1 MYIEPFEKV
10 LTERALQYVKS
21 TTNKKMLIDGQF
33 LDAASGRSFPIYNPA
48 TGDEIAMIPEADA
61 TDVDCAVKAARRAFD
76 SGPWPRMLPV
86 HRQNLLLKL
95 ADLIEK
101 NGREIAQLET
111 LNQGKLIDI
120 SRIVEVNMAVDFVRY
135 MAGWATKLEGST
147 LDLSLR
153 EPEGMRFHA
162 YTLRQPIGVVA
173 GITPWNY
180 PHLMALWKIIPA
192 LACGCTTVLKPAEET
207 PLTTLHLAE
216 LIMEAG
222 FPPGVVNVIT
232 GFGETCGAPL
242 TRHPGVNKIAFTGST
257 EVGKLIA
264 HAAVD
269 NMTRTSLELGGKSPV
284 IVLDDIDPEH
294 IAPNAA
300 MAIFFNQGEACVAG
314 SRVYFPRDRYDEML
328 ERLVDM
334 TDFLKLGSGF
344 DTNVHMGPLVSKTH
358 HERVLGMIENGRRQ
372 GGSVVC
378 GGGAPAEAPG
388 YFVKPTIFADVN
400 HEMDIVR
407 EEVFGPVL
415 TVMPYEDIEDAVAK
429 ANDSKFG
436 LAASIW
442 SNNISKVLDLVPR
455 IRAGTVWVNCHSVFD
470 PNLPFGGVK
479 LSGMGKEHGRAAL
492 DLFTENKSVCI
503 AY

>member
-21 TTNKKMLIDGQF
+21 TTNKKMLINGQF
-33 LDAASGRSFPIYNPA
+33 FDAASGRSFPIYNPA

-180 PHLMALWKIIPA
+180 PI
-192 LACGCTTVLKPAEET
+192 
-207 PLTTLHLAE
+207 
-216 LIMEAG
+216 
-222 FPPGVVNVIT
+222 
-232 GFGETCGAPL
+232 
-242 TRHPGVNKIAFTGST
+242 
-257 EVGKLIA
+257 
-264 HAAVD
+264 
-269 NMTRTSLELGGKSPV
+269 
-284 IVLDDIDPEH
+284 
-294 IAPNAA
+294 
-300 MAIFFNQGEACVAG
+300 
-314 SRVYFPRDRYDEML
+314 
-328 ERLVDM
+328 
-334 TDFLKLGSGF
+334 
-344 DTNVHMGPLVSKTH
+344 
-358 HERVLGMIENGRRQ
+358 
-372 GGSVVC
+372 
-378 GGGAPAEAPG
+378 
-388 YFVKPTIFADVN
+388 
-400 HEMDIVR
+400 
-407 EEVFGPVL
+407 
-415 TVMPYEDIEDAVAK
+415 
-429 ANDSKFG
+429 
-436 LAASIW
+436 
-442 SNNISKVLDLVPR
+442 
-455 IRAGTVWVNCHSVFD
+455 
-470 PNLPFGGVK
+470 
-479 LSGMGKEHGRAAL
+479 
-492 DLFTENKSVCI
+492 
-503 AY
+503 

>member
-1 MYIEPFEKV
+1 MYIEPFANI
-10 LTERALQYVKS
+10 LSPRALDFVTS
-21 TTNKKMLIDGQF
+21 RSNKKLLIDGRF
-33 LDAASGRSFPIYNPA
+33 VDAVGGETLPTYNPA
-48 TGDEIAMIPEADA
+48 TGEVIAQVPSAQA
-61 TDVDCAVKAARRAFD
+61 VDVDLAVRAARRAFED
-76 SGPWPRMLPV
+76 GPWSRMLPV
-86 HRQNLLLKL
+86 DRQNLLLKL

-101 NGREIAQLET
+101 RGADIAQLET

-162 YTLRQPIGVVA
+162 YTRREPIGVVA

-180 PHLMALWKIIPA
+180 PHLMAIWKIIPA

-207 PLTTLHLAE
+207 PLTSLHLAE
-216 LIMEAG
+216 LVMEAG

-232 GFGETCGAPL
+232 GFGESCGAPL

-257 EVGKLIA
+257 EVGKIIG
-264 HAAVD
+264 HAAID
-269 NMTRTSLELGGKSPV
+269 NMTRVSLELGGKSPV
-284 IVLDDIDPEH
+284 IVLDDIDPEF

-314 SRVYFPRDRYDEML
+314 SRIYFPRERYDEML

-334 TDFLKLGSGF
+334 TDFFKLGSGF
-344 DTNVHMGPLVSKTH
+344 DTNVHMGPLVSKSH
-358 HERVLGMIENGRRQ
+358 QQRVLGMIEKGRQQ
-372 GGSVVC
+372 GGTLLI
-378 GGGAPAEAPG
+378 GGDVPAGTSG
-388 YFVKPTIFADVN
+388 YFVKPAIFADVS
-400 HEMDIVR
+400 HRMDIVR

-415 TVMPYEDIEDAVAK
+415 TVMAYDDIADVVAK
-429 ANDSKFG
+429 ANDSQYG

-442 SNNISKVLDLVPR
+442 SNNISKVLDLIPR
-455 IRAGTVWVNCHSVFD
+455 IRAGSVWVNCHSVFD

-479 LSGMGKEHGRAAL
+479 LSGVGKEHGRAAI
-492 DLFTENKSVCI
+492 DLFTESKSVCI

>member
-1 MYIEPFEKV
+1 MYIEPYENV
-10 LTERALQYVKS
+10 LTERALRYVRS
-21 TTNKKMLIDGQF
+21 TSNKRMLIDGEF
-33 LDAASGRSFPIYNPA
+33 VDAASGRTFPIFNPA
-48 TGDEIAMIPEADA
+48 TAEQIAVVPDADA
-61 TDVDCAVKAARRAFD
+61 TDVDRAVKAARRAFD

-95 ADLIEK
+95 ADLIEQR
-101 NGREIAQLET
+101 GRDIAQLET
-111 LNQGKLIDI
+111 LNQGKLLDI
-120 SRIVEVNMAVDFVRY
+120 ARIVEVNMAVDFVRY

-173 GITPWNY
+173 AITPWNY

-207 PLTTLHLAE
+207 PLTALHLAE

-222 FPPGVVNVIT
+222 FPPGVVNVVT

-242 TRHPGVNKIAFTGST
+242 TRHRGVNKIAFTGST

-284 IVLDDIDPEH
+284 IVLDDIDPEF

-300 MAIFFNQGEACVAG
+300 MAVFFNQGEACVAG
-314 SRVYFPRDRYDEML
+314 SRAYFPRARYHEMV

-334 TDFLKLGSGF
+334 TDFFKLGSGF
-344 DTNVHMGPLVSKTH
+344 DTNVHMGPLVSRTH
-358 HERVLGMIENGRRQ
+358 HERVLRYDRQ
-372 GGSVVC
+372 GSQTGRD
-378 GGGAPAEAPG
+378 APDRRRCPRRCPRLLRQADDLRRRPSRHGHRQGRSLWPSPDGHALRQHRRPG
-388 YFVKPTIFADVN
+388 
-400 HEMDIVR
+400 R
-407 EEVFGPVL
+407 EGE
-415 TVMPYEDIEDAVAK
+415 
-429 ANDSKFG
+429 
-436 LAASIW
+436 
-442 SNNISKVLDLVPR
+442 
-455 IRAGTVWVNCHSVFD
+455 
-470 PNLPFGGVK
+470 
-479 LSGMGKEHGRAAL
+479 
-492 DLFTENKSVCI
+492 
-503 AY
+503 